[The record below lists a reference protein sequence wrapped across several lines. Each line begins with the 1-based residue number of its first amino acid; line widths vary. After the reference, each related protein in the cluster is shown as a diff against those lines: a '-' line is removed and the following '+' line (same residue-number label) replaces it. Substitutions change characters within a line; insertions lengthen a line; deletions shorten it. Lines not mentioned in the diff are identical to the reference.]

1 MSRPILHS
9 LVLDKERQEIIAGF
23 RLRGDDCNDR
33 IHSVR
38 IQPPY
43 GRKQVVY
50 ALDLL
55 SDAVYSD
62 YELGAPRKASATVV
76 TVGESHGL
84 QDGDTV
90 YTPTTKLQGLKQ
102 LMLRPRR
109 LAACDVS
116 PTSFSLREARLT
128 VGSWFRELFSL
139 FRN

>member
-9 LVLDKERQEIIAGF
+9 LVLDRENQEITAGF
-23 RLRGDDCNDR
+23 RLLGDDCSDR
-33 IHSVR
+33 THSVK

-43 GRKQVVY
+43 DREQVVH

-55 SDAVYSD
+55 SDTVYSD
-62 YELGAPRKASATVV
+62 YALGDPSKVWATAVH
-76 TVGESHGL
+76 VGEGHGL

-90 YTPTTKLQGLKQ
+90 YTPATKLQGLKQ
-102 LMLRPRR
+102 LILRPRR
-109 LAACDVS
+109 LTACDVS
-116 PTSFSLREARLT
+116 PTSFGLRDERLT